1 MVTRELANADVL
13 SYVSECWVVVKD
25 GYPLMAV
32 TSKEAA
38 IECTYALGGF
48 GCGYFK
54 VGCVDLPDHV
64 SEDC

>member
-13 SYVSECWVVVKD
+13 SYVSECWVVCKD

-38 IECTYALGGF
+38 NECVYALGGY
-48 GCGYFK
+48 GCCYFK
-54 VGCVDLPDHV
+54 IGHVDIPDHFM
-64 SEDC
+64 EGF

>member
-1 MVTRELANADVL
+1 MITRELANADVL
-13 SYVSECWVVVKD
+13 SYVSECWVVLKD

-32 TSKEAA
+32 TCKEAA
-38 IECTYALGGF
+38 IACAHALGGF
-48 GCGYFK
+48 GCCYFK